1 MQSERLPGKPLRI
14 IQGKTMIQR
23 IWERLFGHFD
33 ADIVVATDS
42 VEIFQHIE
50 SIGGKA
56 VITSGSHNSGTLRC
70 IEAFEILNKR
80 KGRKEKYHLLI
91 NVQGDEPLIE
101 PKQLSELAVQFDHE
115 AVQIATLT
123 AKIDNIEDIANPNVV
138 KVVTG
143 KSAFGFQ
150 RALYFSRSAIPF
162 HRDPNATNKDF
173 LKHVGIYAFRTKVLP
188 ALKKLKPSTLEEAE
202 KLEQLRWLA
211 RGLDIAVALTK
222 YKNMGVDTEAD
233 LVAVNNFLKTSGKL

>member
-14 IQGKTMIQR
+14 IQGKTLIQR
-23 IWERLFGHFD
+23 VWERLHGHID

-42 VEIFQHIE
+42 QEILHHLE
-50 SIGGKA
+50 SIGGHA
-56 VITSGSHNSGTLRC
+56 VITSGNHSSGTSRC
-70 IEAFEILNKR
+70 IEAFEILNKN
-80 KGRKEKYHLLI
+80 KSRKEKYDLLI

-101 PKQLSELAVQFDHE
+101 PKQLSEVAILFDHE

-123 AKIDNIEDIANPNVV
+123 TKIDKVEDIANPNVV

-162 HRDPNATNKDF
+162 HRDLKSANKDF

-188 ALKKLKPSTLEEAE
+188 ALKKLKPGMLEEAE

-222 YKNMGVDTEAD
+222 YKNIGVDTEAD
-233 LVAVNNFLKTSGKL
+233 LAAVDNFLKTSGKQ